1 MRRIEQL
8 AQRESYRQE
17 QRKDL
22 EPVDQPAEVRG
33 DQHPPL
39 LAIERPIPRQLWLS
53 LISLMQASRPGNTR
67 VKRAT
72 HRLGQGSKMMST
84 RRSVTVG
91 SFEPVWPIGSCRTI
105 ARAMPSASS

>member
-1 MRRIEQL
+1 VRRIEQL

-39 LAIERPIPRQLWLS
+39 LAIERPIPRQLCDAVLLFIPTLPCS
-53 LISLMQASRPGNTR
+53 QL
-67 VKRAT
+67 
-72 HRLGQGSKMMST
+72 
-84 RRSVTVG
+84 RS
-91 SFEPVWPIGSCRTI
+91 IR
-105 ARAMPSASS
+105 SSGEA